1 MMSNQIDFYQVK
13 VLFKY
18 YLKMNFRPKT
28 ETVETARKGFLK
40 ESSKLG
46 IQYAVFFFM
55 SLMFI
60 TILFSEL
67 SNFMVSLTYYTYSA
81 FISCFLILYSLD
93 TIIINPDDYEIL
105 GSRPVST
112 RTYFLARLLNLIAY
126 ISPIVILINFIPT
139 IIYILGRDYFQV
151 FIPAFN
157 FMDGLLYL
165 IIAFCNT
172 FFYVFLLILLYNLII
187 RFVPYKKIQNSLV
200 IGQVIFFLCF
210 FLGYQYINAN
220 IRSVISSA
228 AGIKEV
234 IWLKFIPTAWFSYL
248 FSYFTETG
256 PLLYLLLGCFGIII
270 VIIIFLMSLRT
281 ISLENAE
288 YIKRISSSIEDT
300 DSEDNKTN
308 NSFFNIIFKNHELKA
323 AYIIISKYLKRD
335 PIIKRKVFMFIGL
348 IIGFLV
354 MGELGI
360 MEGFKI
366 PNLFFSTDIN
376 KSTIG
381 FTFATFLII
390 IYLTNFYF
398 ISSQTKDWK
407 ASWVYYLTLRDIK
420 EFYMGIRI
428 FTILFLFLPVFLII
442 FFFQVYRIPFT
453 HALFQTSL
461 IFLFTTIAMSIIGI
475 LKPTLPLSKPL
486 GNRKEMML
494 VTMLVAPILVII
506 FMFTLRWIFYSKQYL
521 LFLIGL
527 ILINYFLFK
536 MECSRIKRKYT
547 RLNFSG

>member
-28 ETVETARKGFLK
+28 EMVETSRKSFFK
-40 ESSKLG
+40 ESSKLTV
-46 IQYAVFFFM
+46 QYGMFFLM
-55 SLMFI
+55 SLIFTPI
-60 TILFSEL
+60 FFSEI
-67 SNFMVSLTYYTYSA
+67 SNFMISIIYYTYTA

-93 TIIINPDDYEIL
+93 IIIINPDDYEIL

-139 IIYILGRDYFQV
+139 IIYILGRNYFQV
-151 FIPAFN
+151 FIPAYN
-157 FMDGLLYL
+157 FRDGLLYL
-165 IIAFCNT
+165 IMAFCNT

-256 PLLYLLLGCFGIII
+256 PLLNLLLGCFGIII
-270 VIIIFLMSLRT
+270 VIIIFVMSLRT

-288 YIKRISSSIEDT
+288 YIKRISSTIEES
-300 DSEDNKTN
+300 DSEKNETKISFLNK
-308 NSFFNIIFKNHELKA
+308 IFKNHELKA

-335 PIIKRKVFMFIGL
+335 PVIKRKAFMFIGL
-348 IIGFLV
+348 IIGFLLL
-354 MGELGI
+354 GELGI
-360 MEGFKI
+360 LEGFKI
-366 PNLFFSTDIN
+366 PNLFFSTNIS
-376 KSTIG
+376 KATVG

-420 EFYMGIRI
+420 EFYIGIRI
-428 FTILFLFLPVFLII
+428 YTILFLFLPVFLII
-442 FFFQVYRIPFT
+442 FFFQVYRIPFQ

-475 LKPTLPLSKPL
+475 INPTLPLSKPL
-486 GNRKEMML
+486 GDRKEMML
-494 VTMLVAPILVII
+494 VTMLVAPILVIL
-506 FMFTLRWIFYSKQYL
+506 FMFILRWIFYSKQFL
-521 LFLIGL
+521 LALIGL
-527 ILINYFLFK
+527 VSVNYFLFK
-536 MECSRIKRKYT
+536 LECWRIKRKYT